1 MLDSVAHYMVWF
13 TSHPGTSKDALS
25 SMLSMQ
31 HHNILPKPNHLP
43 DSYSAAMKVIE
54 PFLIKPLEF
63 DVCPNDCVIFCG
75 AHATLTECPIC
86 NSNRYKK
93 KNSPY
98 RRFQYLP
105 LGPRLERIFGTAN
118 LAQLVQAHG
127 HSSGTSE
134 QVLSD
139 IHSSLAWKA
148 AYSDEG
154 VFRGD
159 SRGIAFGICA
169 DGVNPF
175 SHLRTTYSMCPIVLS
190 LLNLPRNIRYNFGNL
205 FLVGIIPGNGRK
217 EAKTI
222 QPYLE
227 VLVDELI
234 SLSNAKLYDA
244 YQQSTFQLKVEILIH
259 ILDYPGIA
267 KMFNINGAGAYKGCA
282 WCDIRGK

>member
-1 MLDSVAHYMVWF
+1 
-13 TSHPGTSKDALS
+13 
-25 SMLSMQ
+25 
-31 HHNILPKPNHLP
+31 
-43 DSYSAAMKVIE
+43 
-54 PFLIKPLEF
+54 
-63 DVCPNDCVIFCG
+63 
-75 AHATLTECPIC
+75 
-86 NSNRYKK
+86 
-93 KNSPY
+93 
-98 RRFQYLP
+98 
-105 LGPRLERIFGTAN
+105 
-118 LAQLVQAHG
+118 
-127 HSSGTSE
+127 
-134 QVLSD
+134 
-139 IHSSLAWKA
+139 
-148 AYSDEG
+148 
-154 VFRGD
+154 
-159 SRGIAFGICA
+159 
-169 DGVNPF
+169 
-175 SHLRTTYSMCPIVLS
+175 MCPIVLS